1 MMEFEQ
7 ILEEYEREWS
17 SSCSGS
23 SDSEE
28 DFSQSPPASPF
39 KFANP
44 TIIHAPVPHN
54 FIKVEPF
61 SVVPKLSLSV
71 EDKANVGTSAPLTV
85 SIGFGESI
93 DPEDV
98 VVADTFVPEAKRSAA
113 PYSKFVLYIKVVG
126 ESSKGELVDLT
137 HLRCDKCKQ
146 RMRNKNK
153 EESESNRFVDV
164 LSSKIQQTRKREGSA
179 RDAIQLHF
187 HCTPVKCHKLKSFV
201 TLEIALVD
209 HFGRVITAPNQ
220 SAKMNF
226 RTADKRIKEEVGE
239 KSIVSIP
246 TTSNALQKQVDRIFR
261 DLEKNHDLE
270 DRTLNKLSQL
280 QQLICNSLQQKES
293 APTKRRQASFQ
304 TYESDEPAEPIVK
317 RTRKSKVLS
326 L

>member
-17 SSCSGS
+17 SCSGS
-23 SDSEE
+23 SSDSED
-28 DFSQSPPASPF
+28 DFSLSPPTSPL
-39 KFANP
+39 KQTGPP
-44 TIIHAPVPHN
+44 TIIHAPIPHN

-61 SVVPKLSLSV
+61 SVVPKFSLSI
-71 EDKANVGTSAPLTV
+71 EEKANVGTSAPLTV

-98 VVADTFVPEAKRSAA
+98 VVADAFVPEAKRSAA
-113 PYSKFVLYIKVVG
+113 PHSKYALYIKVVG

-137 HLRCDKCKQ
+137 HDRCDKCKQ

-153 EESESNRFVDV
+153 EEPESNRFVDV

-201 TLEIALVD
+201 TLEIVLVD
-209 HFGRVITAPNQ
+209 HYGRVITAPKQ

-226 RTADKRIKEEVGE
+226 RTADKRIKEEGD
-239 KSIVSIP
+239 KPTISIP

-261 DLEKNHDLE
+261 DLERNHDLE
-270 DRTLNKLSQL
+270 DRTLDKLNQL
-280 QQLICNSLQQKES
+280 QQLIYHSLQQKES
-293 APTKRRQASFQ
+293 APTKRRQASLQ

-317 RTRKSKVLS
+317 RTRKSKILS